1 MFAVWKRGNAAFCVT
16 LAKRSLSVPARIPAR
31 GLVKLGSSRFLRVS
45 GPDASVFINGL
56 TTVKM
61 LPKHLKKNQTTISAA
76 DINNE
81 AVARSIDLSQEL
93 ISSSNWGILHEAE
106 EYDPEDPAELPM
118 RLGIRRDGRYGLIL
132 RANGRVFSDIF
143 IYPTPFVL
151 DAGDASSDG
160 GASEPTYL
168 IELLNAAQFKPLQLM
183 LKLHKLRAKVD
194 IQEAK
199 LASWFYYDDSP
210 DGHQL
215 YDTLLDTYFSNSA
228 SKDPAAANQLAARLL
243 DDGLLVSPQLPRK
256 DVFGVAVDQR
266 SDYFGIRIISPEE
279 EPPVDKVELLPPETY
294 VARRVQHGI
303 VENTDFQNTATLPFE
318 CNLDWM
324 RGINYDKGCYMG
336 QELTIRTWT
345 GNGTV
350 RRVLPVVFDEKIP
363 DLDDAY
369 AKLELRVVE
378 DSENAQKEKKEQKEP
393 VYNPFGSPA
402 PSSAGAKPVRSR
414 RDVGKVGE
422 VLVNDGERGLA
433 RIEKRYFDWDQELTK
448 KVNIVH
454 NGQTYAG
461 TIDASIW
468 NE

>member
-1 MFAVWKRGNAAFCVT
+1 MFALWKRGNAAVFVT
-16 LAKRSLSVPARIPAR
+16 LAKRSLSVPARIPGR
-31 GLVKLGSSRFLRVS
+31 GLVKLDSSRFLRVS

-93 ISSSNWGILHEAE
+93 ITSSNWGILHEAE

-118 RLGIRRDGRYGLIL
+118 RLGIRRDGRYGMIL

-151 DAGDASSDG
+151 DGDA
-160 GASEPTYL
+160 AREPTYL

-194 IQEAK
+194 IQEAM

-210 DGHQL
+210 DGHKL
-215 YDTLLDTYFSNSA
+215 YDTLLDVYFSNSA

-243 DDGLLVSPQLPRK
+243 SDGGLISPRLPRK
-256 DVFGVAVDQR
+256 DVLGFAVDQR
-266 SDYFGIRIISPEE
+266 SDYFGLRIVSPEE
-279 EPPVDKVELLPPETY
+279 QPPIDNVDLLPVETY

-303 VENTDFQNTATLPFE
+303 VENTDFQSTATLPFE

-363 DLDDAY
+363 DLDDAH

-378 DSENAQKEKKEQKEP
+378 DSAEAQQEQKEEKEP

-402 PSSAGAKPVRSR
+402 SSSAGARPVRAR
-414 RDVGKVGE
+414 RDAGKVGE

-433 RIEKRYFDWDQELTK
+433 RVEKRYFDWDQELTK
-448 KVNIVH
+448 KVSIVH
-454 NGQTYAG
+454 NGHTYAG
-461 TIDASIW
+461 TIDAGIW